1 MFLVYFLLN
10 LTTFCWGS
18 ICLNSFREAFRYNAL
33 GDYTEINVDINSLL
47 CLSVVNVL
55 MMTVNYSNITF
66 LTVLNGISMIVLFIF
81 NIINFQNCNLICY
94 DFYSNNR
101 FNYYY
106 TFYMVLPYLQLVIIL
121 IIIQQLHKKI
131 FMRNSCTQSS
141 YTSRLELIS
150 NEIE

>member
-1 MFLVYFLLN
+1 MFIIYFILN
-10 LTTFCWGS
+10 LTVFCWGT

-33 GDYTEINVDINSLL
+33 GEYTEINVDVNTLL
-47 CLSVVNVL
+47 GLSVVNVL

-66 LTVLNGISMIVLFIF
+66 LTILNGISMIVLFIL
-81 NIINFQNCNLICY
+81 NIINFQNCNFICY

-106 TFYMVLPYLQLVIIL
+106 TFYMILPYLQLAIIL
-121 IIIQQLHKKI
+121 IILYQLNKKF
-131 FMRNSCTQSS
+131 FMRNSCAQSS
-141 YTSRLELIS
+141 EPSRLELIS